1 MNDSTTAQLLGLAIA
16 TALAT
21 AFGVLWRRRLISIIR
36 ALALQG
42 GAVASV
48 ALLLGF
54 DRRSFEPIVAAV
66 LVFALK
72 AVLIPV
78 ILARRVRQTEELRE
92 VDPVVNIPTSLLA
105 GGFLGLRM
113 GPRILRTET
122 AALAA
127 IAALQSRFGDF
138 H

>member
-1 MNDSTTAQLLGLAIA
+1 MPARISPLLRWLRIYAWSFSWAWSLPCSCRGGSARASTPSQLLGLAIA

-42 GAVASV
+42 AAVASV

-78 ILARRVRQTEELRE
+78 ILARRVRQ
-92 VDPVVNIPTSLLA
+92 P
-105 GGFLGLRM
+105 G
-113 GPRILRTET
+113 
-122 AALAA
+122 
-127 IAALQSRFGDF
+127 
-138 H
+138 